1 MSLTGALPFHTPE
14 VLGFYLPPALI
25 WAVFTLLPFWGAR
38 WSLDR
43 VGFYRF
49 VWHRPLFDTALYVIL
64 FGAVIFSLT
73 LLT

>member
-1 MSLTGALPFHTPE
+1 MSLMSALPFHTPE
-14 VLGFYLPPALI
+14 ILGFYLPPALI
-25 WAVFTLLPFWGAR
+25 WAIFTLLPFWGTR

-43 VGFYRF
+43 VGLYRF

-73 LLT
+73 FLK